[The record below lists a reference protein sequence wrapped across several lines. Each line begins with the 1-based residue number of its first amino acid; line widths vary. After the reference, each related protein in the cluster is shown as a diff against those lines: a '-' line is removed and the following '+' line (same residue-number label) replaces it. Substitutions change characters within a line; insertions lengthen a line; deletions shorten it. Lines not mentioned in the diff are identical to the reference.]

1 MNQSVVVGLR
11 FVPSMVVVA
20 LAATMA
26 LSSGPAIANPV
37 PDGSLSTEVAQPEAN
52 RWTIEGGD
60 RAGSN
65 LFHSFQEFSI
75 PTGGS
80 VHFNNAADVA
90 NIFSRVT
97 GGQRST
103 IDGELSANGG
113 VNLFLLNPAGIL
125 FGPNARLDLGGSFF
139 ASTADRL
146 VFADGLSF
154 GVNDSAGRPLLSMTV
169 PVGLQYGSAPG
180 PIRVEARS
188 LDPTATVPTGLQV
201 KSSQAIGLFGG
212 SLAFDQGW
220 AIAPEGRIWAVA
232 AGPGTVV
239 NFSRL
244 LDTPIA
250 PGANLTFQGGGLA
263 VSGNGGGELVVIGD
277 RVQLSQGALLAANTL
292 GTGDGRGLWVRSG
305 EFGLTDRSAV
315 STITLGSGRS
325 GDLSLMA
332 ERSISLSSG
341 QDFAAVIN
349 QLLNNQFTEN
359 SIEGG
364 LFSVS
369 LGTGNAGQINLI
381 SENLILSDGS
391 VIVSST
397 FNSGRGGDVVINATG
412 TVRLSRAGLFSGTA
426 GSGRSGDL
434 ISRSRYFELVNTG
447 AVSSLT
453 LSSGPAG
460 SIDIEASDSITLIG
474 GDPIPFNTGNF
485 RSDTKG
491 GIEASAFSSG
501 SAAGGVQLTSPSI
514 SLDDVTVASSS
525 VDFSS
530 RDSGIGTPGNI
541 NLKSAQT
548 LIQNGAAI
556 VAGRVIQFS
565 SIKIND
571 PSDSTQNGKV
581 IINAT
586 EVVDV
591 DGGYLDPSSGISSSI
606 ISGNFS
612 DHNNDSDGNYNVLS
626 NAGTIEIYTKV
637 LRVTKGSQIQSSTF
651 TILDPG
657 TGQPAV
663 AGNGGNIL
671 IFASER
677 IELDHLR
684 PYKLTNP
691 EGPTG
696 FFTSTN
702 FQTVNGIEIDP
713 VSPFPSGRAGN
724 IRIVT
729 PELILLNGAR
739 ITATS
744 LGTGGAGN
752 IDIQANRIRIIGE
765 NSVIRSLSGAGD
777 AGNIRIQA
785 NEIELRDGGAITT
798 DAFFTST
805 GGNIEIDTD
814 TLAALGNSDISA
826 NAVTNFGGRVNLRAQ
841 GVFGTAFRNA
851 PTDRS
856 DITVSSARG
865 PEFSGTVQLEVL
877 NPDPARGA
885 IALPTAVGVPPK
897 PTSPCGPRSDP
908 GAIEF
913 FALGRAGQAPNPI
926 ETATLETMPF
936 AADLRPIAPTTT
948 AQAETTPPLRE
959 PILEATHWQ
968 RTETGQIQL
977 VAAAPVQWAG
987 FDSGCRWGAEP

>member
-1 MNQSVVVGLR
+1 MTWSILAI
-11 FVPSMVVVA
+11 A
-20 LAATMA
+20 LATPV
-26 LSSGPAIANPV
+26 GPAIANPV
-37 PDGSLSTEVAQPEAN
+37 SDGSLSTEVAQPAVN

-65 LFHSFQEFSI
+65 LFHSFQQFSI

-113 VNLFLLNPAGIL
+113 ANLFLLNPAGIL
-125 FGPNARLDLGGSFF
+125 FGPNARLNLGGSFF

-154 GVNDSAGRPLLSMTV
+154 GVNDAAGRPLLSMTV
-169 PVGLQYGSAPG
+169 PVGLQYGAAPG

-188 LDPTATVPTGLQV
+188 TDPTATVPTGLEV
-201 KSSQAIGLFGG
+201 KPGQAIGLFGG

-239 NFSRL
+239 NFNRL

-250 PGANLTFQGGGLA
+250 LGANLTFQGGGLA
-263 VSGNGGGELVVIGD
+263 VSGNGGGELVAIGD

-292 GTGDGRGLWVRSG
+292 DTGDGRGLWVRSG

-325 GDLSLMA
+325 GDLSLTA

-381 SENLILSDGS
+381 SEDLILSNGS

-397 FNSGRGGDVVINATG
+397 FNSGRGGDVVINATR

-453 LSSGPAG
+453 LSNGPAG
-460 SIDIEASDSITLIG
+460 NIDIEASDSITLIG
-474 GDPIPFNTGNF
+474 GDLIPLNIGNF

-491 GIEASAFSSG
+491 GIEASAFLGG
-501 SAAGGVQLTSPSI
+501 SAAGGIQLTSPSI
-514 SLDDVTVASSS
+514 SLDDVTVVSTS
-525 VDFSS
+525 VDFPGRNSS
-530 RDSGIGTPGNI
+530 IGTPGDI
-541 NLKSAQT
+541 NLNSAQI
-548 LIQNGAAI
+548 LIRNGAAI
-556 VAGRVIQFS
+556 SAGRLVQS
-565 SIKIND
+565 SSTEIND
-571 PSDSTQNGKV
+571 PMSSTQNGRVV
-581 IINAT
+581 INST
-586 EVVDV
+586 ELVEV
-591 DGGYLDPSSGISSSI
+591 DGDYRDRPSQVSSSI
-606 ISGNFS
+606 EVSYFS
-612 DHNNDSDGNYNVLS
+612 DGIDGSDSNSNAS
-626 NAGTIEIYTKV
+626 FNAGTIEIFT
-637 LRVTKGSQIQSSTF
+637 RVMRVIRGGQIQSTTSTVVDPKIEQF
-651 TILDPG
+651 SIL
-657 TGQPAV
+657 
-663 AGNGGNIL
+663 GNGGNIL
-671 IFASER
+671 ISASER

-684 PYKLTNP
+684 SYQLNEPL
-691 EGPTG
+691 GPAG
-696 FFTSTN
+696 LFTSTN
-702 FQTVNGIEIDP
+702 FTTVDGQGIDP
-713 VSPFPSGRAGN
+713 VSLFPSGRAGN
-724 IRIVT
+724 IQVIT
-729 PELILLNGAR
+729 PELLLRNGAR
-739 ITATS
+739 ITAS
-744 LGTGGAGN
+744 SFGTGGAGN

-765 NSVIRSLSGAGD
+765 NSAIRSLSGAGD

-785 NEIELRDGGAITT
+785 NEIELRDGGTITT
-798 DAFFTST
+798 DAFFTAT

-877 NPDPARGA
+877 NPNPAQGA
-885 IALPTAVGVPPK
+885 IALPSNVGVPPE
-897 PTSPCGPRSDP
+897 PAQTCGPVDRP
-908 GAIEF
+908 EQIGF
-913 FALGRAGQAPNPI
+913 FPLGRAGRQPTPLEPAAI
-926 ETATLETMPF
+926 ENGNF
-936 AADLRPIAPTTT
+936 WADLRPIAPSTT
-948 AQAETTPPLRE
+948 ATTPLPA
-959 PILEATHWQ
+959 I
-968 RTETGQIQL
+968 
-977 VAAAPVQWAG
+977 AAAPVEATGWQTGEDGRLELVAVG
-987 FDSGCRWGAEP
+987 AAPVTVGQPIEGRICRPGSAR

>member
-1 MNQSVVVGLR
+1 M
-11 FVPSMVVVA
+11 VVA

-37 PDGSLSTEVAQPEAN
+37 SDGSLSTEVAQRSAN

-65 LFHSFQEFSI
+65 LFHSFQQFSI

-113 VNLFLLNPAGIL
+113 ANLFLLNPAGIL
-125 FGPNARLDLGGSFF
+125 FGPNARLNLGGSFF

-154 GVNDSAGRPLLSMTV
+154 GVDAAAGRPLLSMSV
-169 PVGLQYGSAPG
+169 PVGLQYGAAPG

-188 LDPTATVPTGLQV
+188 PDPTATVPTGLEV
-201 KSSQAIGLFGG
+201 RPGQAIGLFGG

-239 NFSRL
+239 NFNRL

-250 PGANLTFQGGGLA
+250 LGANLTFQGGGLA
-263 VSGNGGGELVVIGD
+263 VSGNGGGELVAIGD

-325 GDLSLMA
+325 GDLNLTA

-341 QDFAAVIN
+341 QDFAAVIS

-381 SENLILSDGS
+381 SEDLILSNGS

-397 FNSGRGGDVVINATG
+397 FNFGRGGDVVINATG

-460 SIDIEASDSITLIG
+460 NIDIEASDSITLAG
-474 GDPIPFNTGNF
+474 GDPIPLNIGNY
-485 RSDTKG
+485 RSTTQG
-491 GIEASAFSSG
+491 GIEASSF
-501 SAAGGVQLTSPSI
+501 L
-514 SLDDVTVASSS
+514 
-525 VDFSS
+525 
-530 RDSGIGTPGNI
+530 
-541 NLKSAQT
+541 
-548 LIQNGAAI
+548 NG
-556 VAGRVIQFS
+556 VAGRIRLS
-565 SIKIND
+565 SRTISLLNN
-571 PSDSTQNGKV
+571 S
-581 IINAT
+581 
-586 EVVDV
+586 
-591 DGGYLDPSSGISSSI
+591 LISSNLTNSDI
-606 ISGNFS
+606 VNQGVLLVNSEIAQSSTPNIFFLQEVDFNASLLTNDFDEFLRDIETDSEIKSLISS
-612 DHNNDSDGNYNVLS
+612 DNIKPKHLDKRTELNIEYLS
-626 NAGTIEIYTKV
+626 RFGAIEIYADTLNV
-637 LRVTKGSQIQSSTF
+637 LEGSQVQSVSTSV
-651 TILDPG
+651 
-657 TGQPAV
+657 QNPANGEIEASGDGGRISIYARERV
-663 AGNGGNIL
+663 EIDNINSYRLNAFNGPAGL
-671 IFASER
+671 FASTAVKTK
-677 IELDHLR
+677 D
-684 PYKLTNP
+684 N
-691 EGPTG
+691 
-696 FFTSTN
+696 
-702 FQTVNGIEIDP
+702 QTIDP

-729 PELILLNGAR
+729 PELILRNGAR
-739 ITATS
+739 ISAGS
-744 LGTGGAGN
+744 LGIGGAGN
-752 IDIQANRIRIIGE
+752 IDIQTNRIRVIDE
-765 NSVIRSLSGAGD
+765 NSAIRSLSGAGD

-785 NEIELRDGGAITT
+785 NEIELRDGGTITT
-798 DAFFTST
+798 DAFFTAT

-856 DITVSSARG
+856 DITASSARG
-865 PEFSGTVQLEVL
+865 PEFSGTVQLDVL
-877 NPDPARGA
+877 NPDPAQGA
-885 IALPTAVGVPPK
+885 IALPSDVGVPPE
-897 PTSPCGPRSDP
+897 PNQTCGPVDRP
-908 GAIEF
+908 EQIGF
-913 FALGRAGQAPNPI
+913 FPLGRAGRQPTPVESAEFDPGG
-926 ETATLETMPF
+926 F
-936 AADLRPIAPTTT
+936 WADLRPITPSTTTT
-948 AQAETTPPLRE
+948 APRPPIAAA
-959 PILEATHWQ
+959 PLEATSWQ
-968 RTETGQIQL
+968 TTEDGRLVL
-977 VAAAPVQWAG
+977 VATGAAPVALGQPIEG
-987 FDSGCRWGAEP
+987 RGCWPKGE